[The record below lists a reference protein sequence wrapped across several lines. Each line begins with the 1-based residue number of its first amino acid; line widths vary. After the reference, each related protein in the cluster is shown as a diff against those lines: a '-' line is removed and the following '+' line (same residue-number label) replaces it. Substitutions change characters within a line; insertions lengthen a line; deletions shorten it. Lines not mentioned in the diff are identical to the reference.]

1 MKGEGVR
8 IAYNLADVIYGLSLG
23 PHLPPQE
30 YKDGRVGDDGDDERH
45 VERAQCRVRLSR
57 DADQFSNRTSVS
69 ALIHLWPYCC
79 SKFDTSHRGQRL
91 GSELGAREN
100 RIVPYAFIG
109 NILGNSIIGSYLII
123 GSII

>member
-45 VERAQCRVRLSR
+45 VERTQCRVRLSR
-57 DADQFSNRTSVS
+57 DADQFFNRTSVRS
-69 ALIHLWPYCC
+69 FICGLTA
-79 SKFDTSHRGQRL
+79 
-91 GSELGAREN
+91 AR
-100 RIVPYAFIG
+100 
-109 NILGNSIIGSYLII
+109 NSIPLIGDKDWGASWEREKIELCPTRLS
-123 GSII
+123 GTSLVTASLEVT

>member
-45 VERAQCRVRLSR
+45 VERAQCRVRLCGRCGSI
-57 DADQFSNRTSVS
+57 SNRTSV
-69 ALIHLWPYCC
+69 
-79 SKFDTSHRGQRL
+79 R
-91 GSELGAREN
+91 
-100 RIVPYAFIG
+100 
-109 NILGNSIIGSYLII
+109 
-123 GSII
+123 